1 MQERIALAVTENTA
15 IDNSN
20 TGTKNT
26 KASVIAELQTE
37 GFLEPNEVTALQT
50 ADTIVIGDRTVD
62 FSPLNA
68 EEELKIGDEV
78 TATGLATFK
87 DGDNDIKWIYFG
99 TDSSGKRLVTTQ
111 KAVPNGFTFNYTAKN
126 WLTYED
132 DIKNACVTLYANNNG
147 SVGTARSITISDINR
162 VTGFT
167 APTFNK
173 YTFIDGDTNKYNQK
187 QVNYYYPSALGAG
200 RDTTGG
206 IPEYFVKAGETLNS
220 KTVPTEKFDYDAYY
234 YYKDSSDNNYK
245 LAYEGNSWSAT
256 ETNLVTLPDN
266 MKYVVGESNELVYA
280 VGSRSVR
287 VDSSYAYFYV
297 ASVFGGGVFS
307 NSSSF
312 CDSDSGSA
320 RNYGGS
326 NSVPVRPIVSL
337 ESSVKLTKV
346 TE

>member
-15 IDNSN
+15 IDHSN

-50 ADTIVIGDRTVD
+50 ADTIQIGDKTID

-68 EEELKIGDEV
+68 EQELKIGDVV

-99 TDSSGKRLVTTQ
+99 KDSSGKRLVTTE
-111 KAVPNGFTFNYTAKN
+111 KPVSNGFEFNYTAQK
-126 WLTYED
+126 WLTYEN
-132 DIKNACVTLYANNNG
+132 DIKNACATLYENNG
-147 SVGTARSITISDINR
+147 GTIGTARSITLEDINS

-167 APTFNK
+167 EPTFNK
-173 YTFIDGDTNKYNQK
+173 YTFIAGSTNNYASKE
-187 QVNYYYPSALGAG
+187 VNYYYPSALGAG
-200 RDTTGG
+200 RTSPSGVAD
-206 IPEYFVKAGETLNS
+206 YFVKAGETLNS
-220 KTVPTEKFDYDAYY
+220 KTVPTEKFDCDAYY
-234 YYKDSSDNNYK
+234 YYKDSSDSKYK
-245 LAYEGNSWSAT
+245 LAYEGNNWSAT

-266 MKYVVGESNELVYA
+266 MKYVVGESNELAYA
-280 VGSRSVR
+280 VGSRSVY
-287 VDSSYAYFYV
+287 VESSCAYFNV
-297 ASVFGGGVFS
+297 ASVGDGFVSS
-307 NSSSF
+307 NYSTFCGSDSSSA
-312 CDSDSGSA
+312 SYNGT
-320 RNYGGS
+320 S

-337 ESSVKLTKV
+337 ESSVQLTKV